1 MTDQQNF
8 EVAIIGGSYAGLSA
22 AMTLGRALRKV
33 IIIDSGKPC
42 NRQTPHSHNLVTH
55 DGKTPA
61 EIAALARAQ
70 VLAYPTV
77 ALHAGLAVK
86 ASGKDGAFTV
96 ETEAGE
102 AFLVKKLI
110 FAAGVKDIMLE
121 IPGFAECWGISVI
134 HCPYCHGYEYRGQR
148 TGIIANGEAA
158 LEFVKL
164 IRHWTDSVT
173 LYTNGPAKFDDTVR
187 AQILGAGAALIEQEI
202 ESIEHEQG
210 YITALHFR
218 DGSEAHPAAVYS
230 RVPFVQHCP
239 IPGQLGCALTEHGY
253 IQADATQK
261 TTVAGIY
268 AAGDSTTMFRTL
280 TGALATGTMAAA
292 RVNHEL
298 IHELY

>member
-1 MTDQQNF
+1 MTDQRNF

-22 AMTLGRALRKV
+22 AMTLGRAMRQV

-61 EIAALARAQ
+61 EIAALAREQ

-77 ALHAGLAVK
+77 TLHAGLAVK
-86 ASGKDGAFTV
+86 ASGSDGAFTI

-102 AFLVKKLI
+102 AFHVKKLI
-110 FAAGVKDIMLE
+110 FAAGVKDIMPE
-121 IPGFAECWGISVI
+121 IPGFAECWGISAI

-164 IRHWTDSVT
+164 IRHWTDDVT
-173 LYTNGPAKFDDTVR
+173 LYTNGPANFEDSVR
-187 AQILGAGAALIEQEI
+187 SQILSTGAALNEQEI
-202 ESIEHEQG
+202 ESIEHENG
-210 YITALHFR
+210 NIRALHLR
-218 DGSEAHPAAVYS
+218 DGSQANPAAVYS

-239 IPGQLGCALTEHGY
+239 IPEQLGCLLTEHGY
-253 IQADATQK
+253 IQVDATQK
-261 TTVAGIY
+261 TTIPGIY

-292 RVNHEL
+292 RINHEL